1 MDQFCKK
8 IIVFFGVAAAAY
20 AVFVKLSP
28 ILQQRHGISIS
39 QNALDLRCG
48 FPGEELTG
56 TIRVINTG
64 RDSASF
70 SVLKSCGC
78 TTVEP
83 DAGVLGSESVIT
95 SLEDVTWRS
104 EKTLFRV
111 GSVTVSDKQL
121 QLAVSP
127 SDSLPD
133 GSYYDNILMNS
144 TQFPFRFAIPVS
156 LRVINPVRLVPTTV
170 RIVLDPTNGKY
181 RPVTLLLLMH
191 NSVAGM
197 WNKVE
202 TNDGDFL
209 LEEQDSSTSARR
221 VFWLSVHENTKYS
234 PGETVDLLVQQ
245 LGSHPPLALKVLLI
259 K

>member
-28 ILQQRHGISIS
+28 ILQQRRGISIS
-39 QNALDLRCG
+39 QNALDLGCG

-144 TQFPFRFAIPVS
+144 TQSPFASRFPYRF
-156 LRVINPVRLVPTTV
+156 
-170 RIVLDPTNGKY
+170 VL
-181 RPVTLLLLMH
+181 
-191 NSVAGM
+191 
-197 WNKVE
+197 
-202 TNDGDFL
+202 
-209 LEEQDSSTSARR
+209 ST
-221 VFWLSVHENTKYS
+221 
-234 PGETVDLLVQQ
+234 Q
-245 LGSHPPLALKVLLI
+245 LGLFPLLFGLYLI
-259 K
+259 RRTANTAQ